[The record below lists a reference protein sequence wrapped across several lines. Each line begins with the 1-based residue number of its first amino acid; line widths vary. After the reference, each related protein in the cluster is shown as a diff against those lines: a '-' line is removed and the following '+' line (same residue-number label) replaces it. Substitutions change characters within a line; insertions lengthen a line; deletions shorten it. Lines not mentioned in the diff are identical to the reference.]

1 MRTDHFRL
9 HQCKLAHKFKLE
21 KLARVVNYIAGV
33 DVAISHDRLV
43 GCICVFTF
51 PELELLEHACAH
63 APDCVPYI
71 PGFLSFREIPVI
83 LQCYKKLKRK
93 PDLILVDG
101 QGIAHP
107 RGLGLA
113 THLGIILKTPTIG
126 CAKSHLFGEY
136 HIPDPH
142 KGSYEYL
149 VTETKKI
156 GLVLR
161 TREDVNPL
169 FVSPGHLVDFDDCR
183 EYVLA
188 SVTKYR
194 IPSPL
199 RYAHQIAGET
209 ARKRQMRGERQDS
222 AGLRGR
228 S

>member
-9 HQCKLAHKFKLE
+9 QQYRLAHKVKLE
-21 KLARVVNYIAGV
+21 KLTQPVHAIAGV
-33 DVAISHDRLV
+33 DVAISSRKLI
-43 GCICVFTF
+43 GCICVCTF
-51 PELELLEHACAH
+51 PEMELLETACAH
-63 APDCVPYI
+63 APNCVPYI
-71 PGFLSFREIPVI
+71 PGFLSFREIPAI
-83 LQCYKKLKRK
+83 LQCYKKLERK

-136 HIPDPH
+136 QLPDVR
-142 KGSYEYL
+142 KGSCAYL
-149 VTETKKI
+149 VARTKKI

-161 TREDVNPL
+161 TRNDVNPL
-169 FVSPGHLVDFDDCR
+169 FVSPGHLVDVDDCR

-194 IPSPL
+194 IPNPL
-199 RYAHQIAGET
+199 RYAHQFAGEA
-209 ARKRQMRGERQDS
+209 ARKNR
-222 AGLRGR
+222 
-228 S
+228 